1 MSQDNRRLT
10 SPENGKL
17 SQGPKTEEGKQR
29 SAANSSKSGAYSKK
43 LLLDGEDPQEFQA
56 LHHDLL
62 RRHGPEG
69 PLEEQLVFD
78 MASLLWRKRR
88 CAPAETALLDL
99 QMQRMSL
106 SVDFEFESITP
117 EARFAVAFNSL
128 QQNGESATHLL
139 RHERLL
145 FRQFQAIRAE
155 LLDLQ
160 NNRPP
165 ADAPISGEE
174 PVTAETNLT
183 PPQPLEPATN
193 TVHNPHSSLY
203 ASLPHIPAARAAPEQ
218 KPAAE
223 LRRDAAA

>member
-1 MSQDNRRLT
+1 MSNDLRKLT

-17 SQGPKTEEGKQR
+17 SHGPKTDQGKQR
-29 SAANSSKSGAYSKK
+29 SAANATKTGAYSKK
-43 LLLDGEDPQEFQA
+43 LLLDGEDPAEFQA

-62 RRHGPEG
+62 LRHRPEG

-106 SVDFEFESITP
+106 SVDFEFESITH

-155 LLDLQ
+155 LVDLQ

-183 PPQPLEPATN
+183 SPQPVEPERN
-193 TVHNPHSSLY
+193 TVHNPHASLY
-203 ASLPHIPAARAAPEQ
+203 ASMPPLPAARPAPACQRPPELCKEAAS
-218 KPAAE
+218 
-223 LRRDAAA
+223 

>member
-1 MSQDNRRLT
+1 MSQDNRKLT

-17 SQGPKTEEGKQR
+17 SHGPKTDQGKQR
-29 SAANSSKSGAYSKK
+29 SASNATKTGAYSKK
-43 LLLDGEDPQEFQA
+43 LLLDGEDPAEFQA
-56 LHHDLL
+56 LHHDLH
-62 RRHGPEG
+62 RRHRPEG

-155 LLDLQ
+155 LSDLQ

-183 PPQPLEPATN
+183 SLQPVEPERN
-193 TVHNPHSSLY
+193 TVHNPHASLY
-203 ASLPHIPAARAAPEQ
+203 ASMPPLPAARPAPACQRPPELCKEAAS
-218 KPAAE
+218 
-223 LRRDAAA
+223 